1 MRDVKVWLVGGGPGD
16 ASLLTLRGREV
27 LERAETVIFDRLAGE
42 GLFRFIPEGAEL
54 INAGKEGGRHT
65 LPQREIENILVSKAL
80 EGKRVVRLKGGDP
93 FLFGRGGEEAE
104 ALLRA
109 GIPFE
114 IVPGVSSAIAAP
126 ACAGIPVTHRGL
138 ASSLHIITG
147 HSKEGG
153 LADINYDA
161 LASIGGTLVFLMG
174 VSMLR
179 QICERLIN
187 SGMDKNSRA
196 AVIERGT
203 TASQRTVFGT
213 LLTLP
218 AVVEAEGVKSPAVI
232 VVGEVA
238 ALGGTLD
245 WKRYLPL
252 AGRRVLVTRPSEK
265 AGKLAGMLRDKG
277 AEVIELPCIKTEAI
291 DFDLPDKLE
300 YGWIAFTS
308 AVGVES
314 FFRFLRKTGRDIRT
328 IGTAKLAAIG
338 KATAAALEDHGLI
351 TDLTPEIFNGA
362 HLGRELAVRAAG
374 ERVLL
379 LRAEEG
385 SREITEEL
393 KFASIGFDEIAVYRT
408 LLEKSRFTP
417 SDIDAALFTSAS
429 SVRGLV
435 TACPGIEAAFACCI
449 GEQTAQEA
457 VKAGFANIRVAAG
470 ATLEDLIYETERC
483 FR

>member
-1 MRDVKVWLVGGGPGD
+1 MRGVRVWLVGGGPGD

-42 GLFRFIPEGAEL
+42 GLFRFIPDGAEL
-54 INAGKEGGRHT
+54 IDAGKKGGEHT
-65 LPQREIENILVSKAL
+65 LPQREIEKILISKAL

-109 GIPFE
+109 EVPFE

-126 ACAGIPVTHRGL
+126 ECAGIPVTHRGL

-153 LADINYDA
+153 LADTDYNA
-161 LASIGGTLVFLMG
+161 LASLGGTLVFLMG
-174 VSMLR
+174 MSMLR
-179 QICERLIN
+179 QICERLIS
-187 SGMDKNSRA
+187 SGMDRNCRA

-203 TASQRTVFGT
+203 TAAQRTVLGT
-213 LLTLP
+213 LETLP
-218 AVVEAEGVKSPAVI
+218 AAVEAEGVKSPAVI

-238 ALGGTLD
+238 AFGDTLD
-245 WKRYLPL
+245 WKRYLSL
-252 AGRRVLVTRPSEK
+252 AGRKVLVTRPSER

-291 DFDLPDKLE
+291 DFDLPEKLR
-300 YGWIAFTS
+300 YDWIAFTS
-308 AVGVES
+308 VAGVES
-314 FFRFLRKTGRDIRT
+314 FFLFLRKAGRDVRT
-328 IGTAKLAAIG
+328 IGAAKLAAIG
-338 KATAAALEDHGLI
+338 KATAAALEKHGLI
-351 TDLTPEIFNGA
+351 TNLTPKVFDGA
-362 HLGRELAVRAAG
+362 HLGMELACRAVG

-385 SREITEEL
+385 NREITEAL
-393 KFASIGFDEIAVYRT
+393 KLASIDFEEIAVYRT

-417 SDIDAALFTSAS
+417 SGIDAVLFTSAS

-435 TACPGIEAAFACCI
+435 AACPGIKIAFACCI
-449 GEQTAQEA
+449 GEQTAKEA
-457 VKAGFANIRVAAG
+457 AKAGFANIRVAAG

-483 FR
+483 FQ